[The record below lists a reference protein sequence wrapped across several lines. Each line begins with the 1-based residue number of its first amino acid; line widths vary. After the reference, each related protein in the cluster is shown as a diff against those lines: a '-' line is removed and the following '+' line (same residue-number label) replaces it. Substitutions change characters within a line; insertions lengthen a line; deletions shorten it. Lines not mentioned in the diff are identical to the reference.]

1 MDKHDRV
8 QEDLLDSA
16 VLGGEAELERHQDGV
31 GTESDETRKETCPV
45 EVSGHEITV
54 SD

>member
-1 MDKHDRV
+1 MDKRDRV

-16 VLGGEAELERHQDGV
+16 VPGGEAELERHQDGV
-31 GTESDETRKETCPV
+31 GIDSDETRKETCPV
-45 EVSGHEITV
+45 EVSGHEMTV